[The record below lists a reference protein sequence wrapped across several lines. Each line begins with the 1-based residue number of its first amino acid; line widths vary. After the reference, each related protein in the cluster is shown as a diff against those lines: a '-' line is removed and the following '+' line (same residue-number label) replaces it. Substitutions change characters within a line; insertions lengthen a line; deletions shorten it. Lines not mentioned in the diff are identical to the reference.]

1 MKIVIIVLLGL
12 SLIFALIGTTTDR
25 WYQNTLNNSNEGLWI
40 YCQRLSSNSS
50 SSSIINHCYKQ
61 PYFKSQSLAI
71 SGIILLFIGFVLSI
85 VYFYKRE
92 NDRLLIYIIIVI
104 LLASTLLLIFSYLLY
119 PRNVHLRQLGY
130 SIYSM
135 SISSVI
141 VLISTALITFLAK
154 TIQSTRTLT
163 SFT

>member
-40 YCQRLSSNSS
+40 YCRRLSSNSS
-50 SSSIINHCYKQ
+50 SSIINHCHKQ

-85 VYFYKRE
+85 FYFYKRE